1 MRPRGQRLALRIGK
15 ESVGQALG
23 AEAATLSIGTA
34 KLYYLDVTPGFYG
47 IPYIVAYVL
56 DPGAPQPLVLVDPG
70 PRNPAAE
77 KLRAL
82 LEALGA
88 PRREVVAYATHVH
101 IDHAGSLGSLAKSLG
116 GSLARVYT
124 HPRGAPHLVDP
135 GKLWSASRAYLGW
148 IAEGYGAPE
157 PLPEETVK
165 PTADGEAHRYGPLR
179 VTVLHTPGHASH
191 HQSIHVEAEGAGDPT
206 VLFPGDSAGM
216 AHPAADAVAPTTP
229 PPFRLDMYL
238 ESLRRQIALHP
249 SLVAY
254 THTGPAAPQCLER
267 HLRQVERWRS
277 YFQGLGA
284 RVCSPSSPEEHLER
298 LRGIDEELD
307 RFIEYA
313 ASKSKALLAAIL
325 HSIDGFLDYHRRLA
339 GCGNQ

>member
-1 MRPRGQRLALRIGK
+1 M
-15 ESVGQALG
+15 GQALD
-23 AEAATLSIGTA
+23 ASAASLSLGTV
-34 KLYYLDVTPGFYG
+34 KLYYLDVTPDFYR
-47 IPYIVAYVL
+47 IPYIVAYIL
-56 DPGAPQPLVLVDPG
+56 DPGTPHPLIVVDPG

-77 KLRAL
+77 KLRAA

-101 IDHAGSLGSLAKSLG
+101 IDHAGSLGSLAKQLG
-116 GSLARVYT
+116 GSLVRVYA

-135 GKLWSASRAYLGW
+135 SKLWRASRSYLGW

-157 PLPEETVK
+157 PLPQDTVAA
-165 PTADGEAHRYGPLR
+165 TSDGETHSYGAVR

-191 HQSIHVEAEGAGDPT
+191 HQSIAARVQAGGDPI

-238 ESLRRQIALHP
+238 ESLRRQIALRP

-277 YFQGLGA
+277 YFQELGS
-284 RVCSPSSPEEHLER
+284 RVCSAASPEEHLER
-298 LRGIDEELD
+298 LRSRDEELD
-307 RFIEYA
+307 RFIAYA
-313 ASKSKALLAAIL
+313 ASKSKPLLAALL
-325 HSIDGFLDYHRRLA
+325 HSVDGFLDYHRRLA
-339 GCGNQ
+339 GCSEKQ